1 MLAGPRRGRSSQQLS
16 ISSFNAHLT
25 RLLLR
30 NIWVFF
36 LLQFCMN
43 CFANTYHCKHCF
55 QTSIKVIFSLKMAL
69 PNRAV
74 QTKHIFY
81 DFFCRRGDVLRD
93 RVYIFLISFGC
104 LHIILVVRLVSLS
117 LEVLGRKDWMV
128 SFIFLFSLI
137 FNTRMIFY
145 FMFRHSH
152 LFGAALLFKR
162 NWTVKIPHGKKN

>member
-1 MLAGPRRGRSSQQLS
+1 MLIIDTKWVFCWPRNFNICTIRNACWSKEGGSSQQLS
-16 ISSFNAHLT
+16 ISSFNARLA

-55 QTSIKVIFSLKMAL
+55 QATIKVILSLKVAL

-74 QTKHIFY
+74 QRKHIFY

-117 LEVLGRKDWMV
+117 LETSEDLGRRDQMV
-128 SFIFLFSLI
+128 SFIFLFSSILNI
-137 FNTRMIFY
+137 GM
-145 FMFRHSH
+145 S
-152 LFGAALLFKR
+152 
-162 NWTVKIPHGKKN
+162 

>member
-16 ISSFNAHLT
+16 ISSFNAHLA

-55 QTSIKVIFSLKMAL
+55 QASIKVIFSLKMAL

-104 LHIILVVRLVSLS
+104 WRIILVVRLVSLS
-117 LEVLGRKDWMV
+117 LETSQVLGRKDWMV

-152 LFGAALLFKR
+152 LIGVALLLR
-162 NWTVKIPHGKKN
+162 RAEV

>member
-1 MLAGPRRGRSSQQLS
+1 MLSGPRRGSQHIFVQSPACKIIVEKYLS
-16 ISSFNAHLT
+16 L
-25 RLLLR
+25 
-30 NIWVFF
+30 F

-55 QTSIKVIFSLKMAL
+55 QATIKVIPSLKMAL

-117 LEVLGRKDWMV
+117 LETSQVLGRKDWMV

-137 FNTRMIFY
+137 FNTRMIFLAVQD
-145 FMFRHSH
+145 SSIGD
-152 LFGAALLFKR
+152 LV
-162 NWTVKIPHGKKN
+162 TD